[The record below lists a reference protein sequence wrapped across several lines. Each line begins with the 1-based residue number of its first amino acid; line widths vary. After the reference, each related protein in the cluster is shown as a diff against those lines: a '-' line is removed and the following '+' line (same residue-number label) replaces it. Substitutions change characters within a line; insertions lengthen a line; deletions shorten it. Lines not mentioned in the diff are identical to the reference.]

1 MTEDVTVE
9 TESESE
15 WEVVD
20 DEDTVKI
27 YCEPCFSSEAASDFS
42 SLVDEARLHHKIS

>member
-1 MTEDVTVE
+1 MTQDVTVFE
-9 TESESE
+9 TDSE

-20 DEDTVKI
+20 GEDTVKI
-27 YCEPCFSSEAASDFS
+27 FCDPCCSSEAASDFS